1 MQLYFL
7 FIDIT
12 VAMQNAL
19 QTHTHTHFFTNYN
32 FHSFI
37 VINFDILLQLLSTK
51 FVLNLIHY
59 DFFKLQ

>member
-19 QTHTHTHFFTNYN
+19 QTHTHFFTNYN